1 MNSHDA
7 VVHLAAVAVVLSPN
21 SHRLGAALGRAR
33 LVHDADGLGMS
44 MVSGDDL
51 LTAVAQLFLIP
62 LDRFE
67 KTL

>member
-1 MNSHDA
+1 MNSHHA

-21 SHRLGAALGRAR
+21 SHRLGTALGRAR
-33 LVHDADGLGMS
+33 LVHDADGFGMS
-44 MVSGDDL
+44 MLLGDDL
-51 LTAVAQLFLIP
+51 LTAVSQLFLVP

>member
-7 VVHLAAVAVVLSPN
+7 VVHLAAVAVVLSSN
-21 SHRLGAALGRAR
+21 SHGLCAALGRAR
-33 LVHDADGLGMS
+33 LVHDADGVGMS
-44 MVSGDDL
+44 MVLGDDL
-51 LTAVAQLFLIP
+51 LTAVSQLFLIP